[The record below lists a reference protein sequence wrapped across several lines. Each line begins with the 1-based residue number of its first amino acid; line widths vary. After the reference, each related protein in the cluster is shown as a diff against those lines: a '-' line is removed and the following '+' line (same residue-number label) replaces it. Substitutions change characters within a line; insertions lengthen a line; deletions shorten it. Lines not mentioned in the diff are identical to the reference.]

1 MSLASSDALITA
13 GWKRR
18 SPRRNSDDN
27 ALGETVNG
35 LYKAT
40 LIYSK
45 RICEPASEIELAT
58 LNWVHWWN
66 TSRLYEALG
75 YRSPTA
81 VEAACTPPP
90 RRRRPRPSRHGT
102 HPGRFKIEANRRW
115 CEASRF
121 NHYSARLLW
130 RRELK
135 ATTTAVTIP
144 NAADATAGWT
154 A

>member
-1 MSLASSDALITA
+1 MRAERSTDRDSQYVSLASSDALITA
-13 GWKRR
+13 GWKRQ

-90 RRRRPRPSRHGT
+90 RDDGARDRLATEHTQG
-102 HPGRFKIEANRRW
+102 
-115 CEASRF
+115 ASR
-121 NHYSARLLW
+121 SRPTAGGARLLGLTIIQRVYCGGGSLRQ
-130 RRELK
+130 RRL
-135 ATTTAVTIP
+135 P
-144 NAADATAGWT
+144 
-154 A
+154 